1 MTTVY
6 TAANSLPFSA
16 PPNTN
21 GVVQFFRAQSTNPA
35 DATYAPDGLPAAPIY
50 GLGGQLLQG
59 DEIVAGGNVTL
70 VSYIGPLLNNGSLCW
85 VLLHCEGG
93 AQQVAT
99 ATRNQHAVTL
109 GQLMGLSST
118 AAGDI
123 KYSAANSAPPGWLKA
138 DGSLVSRSQ
147 YAALFAAI
155 GTTYGEGDGST
166 TFALPDLRGEFIRGF
181 DNGRGVDKGRTFGSR
196 QKGSLYPYDTTE
208 STPNGIWSVS
218 TTTSD
223 SGSGSQLAV
232 GVDEYST
239 SDYATVKLGGVDAT
253 VNYDLP
259 GLFHDRGYSG
269 VTRPRNVALLALIK
283 Y

>member
-1 MTTVY
+1 MTTPY

-16 PPNTN
+16 LPTTN
-21 GVVQFFRAQSTNPA
+21 GVVQFFRAQSTNTA

-50 GLGGQLLQG
+50 GLGGQALQG

-70 VSYIGPLLNNGSLCW
+70 VSYIGPLLNSGSLCW

-93 AQQVAT
+93 AQQVAN

-109 GQLMGLSST
+109 GQLMGFSGT
-118 AAGDI
+118 APGDI
-123 KYSAANSAPPGWLKA
+123 KYSAANSVPPGWLKA
-138 DGSLVSRSQ
+138 DGSLISRSQ
-147 YAALFAAI
+147 FAALFAAI

-181 DNGRGVDKGRTFGSR
+181 DNGRGVDKGRTFGSW

-208 STPNGIWSVS
+208 SKPNGIWSAS
-218 TTTSD
+218 TTNN
-223 SGSGSQLAV
+223 SGPNSQLAI
-232 GVDEYST
+232 GVDAYST
-239 SDYATVKLGGVDAT
+239 SDYATVSLGGVDAT
-253 VNYDLP
+253 VNYALP
-259 GLFHDRGYSG
+259 GLFGDRGYSG